1 MKLTVLIENKGP
13 DGLTAEHGL
22 SVLVE
27 HRGRRVLLD
36 TGATAAFTENAE
48 ALGVALSEVDT
59 AVLSHSHFDHSGG
72 LEAFLHA
79 NDHALVYLRKE
90 ALEPC
95 FVGTGESQ
103 RYIGIPQQVISGG
116 SDRLRP
122 ISGTVDL
129 NDGFW
134 LLADGVEGTECVGR
148 RLNMSRETE
157 DGTLVPDDFHHEQ
170 SLVVEGDDGLVM
182 LNSCCHAGVDAIA
195 AGVLRAFPGKKLR
208 AVVGGF
214 HLMGAQGTSSLARSR
229 EEVEEIC
236 RNLVNLGVEEVYTG
250 HCTGDPGFALLQEFL
265 GDRVRYIRTGDSVE
279 L

>member
-13 DGLTAEHGL
+13 DGLAAEHGL

-36 TGATAAFTENAE
+36 TGATAAFADNAP
-48 ALGVALSEVDT
+48 ALGVDLEQVDT
-59 AVLSHSHFDHSGG
+59 AALSHGHYDHSGG
-72 LEAFLHA
+72 FEAFFQVNCQA
-79 NDHALVYLRKE
+79 PVYVRKGAE
-90 ALEPC
+90 GAY
-95 FVGTGESQ
+95 FSGEGE
-103 RYIGIPQQVISGG
+103 RRHYIGVPRGLFERHPERFRFAEG
-116 SDRLRP
+116 K
-122 ISGTVDL
+122 TDL
-129 NDGFW
+129 GDGIW
-134 LLADGVEGTECVGR
+134 LLPDGVEGTEALGR
-148 RLNMSRETE
+148 RAHMSRETAE
-157 DGTLVPDDFHHEQ
+157 GTFVPDDFYHEQ
-170 SLVVEGDDGLVM
+170 SLVVEGENGLVM

-195 AGVLRAFPGKKLR
+195 AGVLRAFPGQKLR

-236 RNLVNLGVEEVYTG
+236 RNLVDLGVEEVYTG